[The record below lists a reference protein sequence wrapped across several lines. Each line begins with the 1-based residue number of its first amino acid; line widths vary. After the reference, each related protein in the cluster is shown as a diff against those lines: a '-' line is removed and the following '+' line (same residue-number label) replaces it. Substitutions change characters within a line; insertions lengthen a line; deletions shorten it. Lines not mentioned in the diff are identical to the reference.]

1 MFHGF
6 NTLPAHIQD
15 TLYILTVEMECQ
27 DGAHGKAG
35 VMLFCDIVGTL
46 LIMIS
51 IIGIGIWVMLLDTS
65 HKK

>member
-27 DGAHGKAG
+27 DGAHGTAG
-35 VMLFCDIVGTL
+35 VIGFCEIVGTL
-46 LIMIS
+46 S
-51 IIGIGIWVMLLDTS
+51 YIIYALNNRNRDMGNVTGY
-65 HKK
+65 